1 MKLIIDIGNT
11 GIKAAVFSGNEMI
24 ANFEYETVNEFNG
37 QKLVKQFKIKNCFI
51 SSVAIQTIRDMV
63 VEQLVEH
70 VPVQVF
76 SSNNPL
82 PFKNKY
88 KTPNTI
94 GTDRLAAVAGGNYLY
109 PNKNV
114 LVIDAG
120 TCIKYN
126 FINKKKEF
134 LGGGISP
141 GLRMRFVSLSERTAR
156 LPEVSLNPKFNSLI
170 GTNTTNSILSG
181 VQMGAIAEVDGI
193 IDLYKK
199 LYNNLTVVITG
210 GEGNFFAERLKN
222 SIFADQ
228 FLILKGLNVILDTMI
243 NE

>member
-11 GIKAAVFSGNEMI
+11 ITKAAVFSGNEMK
-24 ANFEYETVNEFNG
+24 AHFEYESVNEFNG
-37 QKLVKQFKIKNCFI
+37 QKLVKQFKIKNCFV
-51 SSVAIQTIRDMV
+51 SCVADHLMQGLV
-63 VEQLVEH
+63 VEQLLEL

-76 SSNNPL
+76 SSNHIL

-88 KTPNTI
+88 KTPKTI
-94 GTDRLAAVAGGNYLY
+94 GTDRLAAVAGGNFLY
-109 PNKNV
+109 PNKDV

-126 FINKKKEF
+126 FINKKNEF

-141 GLRMRFVSLSERTAR
+141 GLRMRFTALSEGTAL
-156 LPEVSLNPKFNSLI
+156 LPEVSINPKFDSLI
-170 GTNTTNSILSG
+170 GTNTTDSILSG
-181 VQMGAIAEVDGI
+181 VLMGAITEVDGI
-193 IDLYKK
+193 IDQYKK

-210 GEGNFFAERLKN
+210 GDGNFFAERLKN

-228 FLILKGLNVILDTMI
+228 FLILKGLNVILDTVI